1 MEAREARV
9 RRLQLKLAHWIVHNR
24 EHAASFRKAAEEA
37 EELGKLAASGKLKEA
52 ANRMDDLSELL
63 QTANEELG

>member
-1 MEAREARV
+1 METREARV

-37 EELGKLAASGKLKEA
+37 EELGLLSVSGGLQEA
-52 ANRMDDLSELL
+52 ATRMDELSEVLA
-63 QTANEELG
+63 TAKEELA